1 MSASRTFAES
11 SGFEPLHRINDD
23 SLAGHYITALSTLQ
37 NIFCGERELNPEPFG
52 PTVFKTASST
62 IRTLSIVGVIRFE
75 LIKPEGNGVTDR
87 YNSPTLPHSLP
98 NGFQPGGHILFCGN
112 RMIRTFIRRLTTHCS
127 TVELYFLLLVRR
139 DSNFDPR
146 IKSPVHLPLSYE
158 PVFVMT
164 DTLELSTTI
173 VSG

>member
-1 MSASRTFAES
+1 M
-11 SGFEPLHRINDD
+11 
-23 SLAGHYITALSTLQ
+23 
-37 NIFCGERELNPEPFG
+37 NPEPFG